1 MAELRLIEAICEAL
15 HEEMARDDDVV
26 LIGEDVG
33 VKGGVFGASK
43 GLLDAF
49 GPTRV
54 LDTPVSE
61 IVIAG
66 AAIGAAMMG
75 LRPVAEFQFA
85 DYMHPAY
92 DQIINQAAT
101 IRWRSVGGFGVPAVF
116 RAPFGGGV
124 KGGVYHSQ
132 SMEAAYCHVPGLKVV
147 VPATPADG
155 KGLLKSAI
163 RDDDP
168 VVFFEPKRAYR
179 LAPEPVGGADDLT
192 PIGVARVDRTGD
204 ALTIVTYGIGLYL
217 AREAAAT
224 LADEGIEVEIVDL
237 RTLVPMDKDAIARS
251 VLKTSRLL
259 VLHEANKTMGFGAE
273 VAAFAAEEL
282 FYDLDAP
289 IVRVAADD
297 CHLPYNGA
305 EEEAIIPMPS
315 DVVAAARALAGS

>member
-15 HEEMARDDDVV
+15 HEEMARDDSVV
-26 LIGEDVG
+26 LLGEDVG
-33 VKGGVFGASK
+33 GKGGVFGASK
-43 GLLDAF
+43 GLLARF
-49 GPTRV
+49 GPSRV

-61 IVIAG
+61 IAIAG
-66 AAIGAAMMG
+66 VAIGAAMMG

-92 DQIINQAAT
+92 DQIVNQAAT

-124 KGGVYHSQ
+124 RGGVYHSQ

-147 VPATPADG
+147 VPATPSDG
-155 KGLLKSAI
+155 KGLLKASI
-163 RDDDP
+163 REDDP

-179 LAPEPVGGADDLT
+179 LAPEPVGGPDDIT
-192 PIGVARVDRTGD
+192 PLGVARVDRAGTT
-204 ALTIVTYGIGLYL
+204 LTIVTYGIGVHV
-217 AREAAAT
+217 AREAAMT
-224 LADEGIEVEIVDL
+224 LEEEGIDVEIVDL
-237 RTLVPMDKDAIARS
+237 RTLVPMDKAAVAAS
-251 VLKTSRLL
+251 VAKTGRLL

-289 IVRVAADD
+289 IVRVAAID
-297 CHLPYNGA
+297 CHLPYNGP
-305 EEEAIIPMPS
+305 EEDAIIPLPA
-315 DVVAAARALAGS
+315 DVIVAARALAAR

>member
-15 HEEMARDDDVV
+15 HEEMARDDAVV
-26 LIGEDVG
+26 LLGEDVG

-43 GLLDAF
+43 GLLDEF
-49 GPTRV
+49 GPDRV

-61 IVIAG
+61 IAIAG
-66 AAIGAAMMG
+66 VAIGAAMMG

-124 KGGVYHSQ
+124 HGGVYHSQ

-155 KGLLKSAI
+155 KGLLKAAI

-179 LAPEPVGGADDLT
+179 LAPEPVGGGDDVT
-192 PIGVARVDRTGD
+192 PLGVARVDRAGD
-204 ALTIVTYGIGLYL
+204 DAHD
-217 AREAAAT
+217 RH
-224 LADEGIEVEIVDL
+224 L
-237 RTLVPMDKDAIARS
+237 RHR
-251 VLKTSRLL
+251 R
-259 VLHEANKTMGFGAE
+259 
-273 VAAFAAEEL
+273 
-282 FYDLDAP
+282 AP
-289 IVRVAADD
+289 R
-297 CHLPYNGA
+297 P
-305 EEEAIIPMPS
+305 
-315 DVVAAARALAGS
+315 

>member
-15 HEEMARDDDVV
+15 HEEMARDDAVV
-26 LIGEDVG
+26 LLGEDVG

-43 GLLDAF
+43 GLVQRF
-49 GPTRV
+49 GPLRV

-61 IVIAG
+61 IAIAG

-92 DQIINQAAT
+92 DQIVNQAAT

-124 KGGVYHSQ
+124 RGGIYHSQ
-132 SMEAAYCHVPGLKVV
+132 SMEAAYCNVPGLKVV

-155 KGLLKSAI
+155 KGLLKAAI

-179 LAPEPVGGADDLT
+179 LPPEPVGGPDEVT
-192 PIGVARVDRTGD
+192 PLGVARIDRTGTS
-204 ALTIVTYGIGLYL
+204 LTIVTYGIGVHL
-217 AREAAAT
+217 ARDAAST
-224 LADEGIEVEIVDL
+224 LAEEGIDVEIVDL
-237 RTLVPMDKDAIARS
+237 RTLVPMDKPTVAAS
-251 VLKTSRLL
+251 VVKTGRLL

-273 VAAFAAEEL
+273 VTAFAAEEL

-297 CHLPYNGA
+297 CHLPYNSP
-305 EEEAIIPMPS
+305 EEDAIIPLPS
-315 DVVAAARALAGS
+315 DVVVAARALVAG

>member
-1 MAELRLIEAICEAL
+1 MHSARL
-15 HEEMARDDDVV
+15 
-26 LIGEDVG
+26 
-33 VKGGVFGASK
+33 
-43 GLLDAF
+43 
-49 GPTRV
+49 RV

-61 IVIAG
+61 IAIAG

-92 DQIINQAAT
+92 DQIVNQAAT

-168 VVFFEPKRAYR
+168 VVFFEPKRGLPPR
-179 LAPEPVGGADDLT
+179 
-192 PIGVARVDRTGD
+192 ARARRWGRRRHAARRRPRRSHRHD
-204 ALTIVTYGIGLYL
+204 AVTIVTYGIGVHL

-224 LADEGIEVEIVDL
+224 LAEEGIDVEIVDL
-237 RTLVPMDKDAIARS
+237 RTLVPMDKDAVAAS
-251 VLKTSRLL
+251 VSKTGRLL

-305 EEEAIIPMPS
+305 RGGRDHPDA
-315 DVVAAARALAGS
+315 VRRRRRARLAALADRLTWADPSCGTSIW

>member
-15 HEEMARDDDVV
+15 HEEMERDDDVV
-26 LIGEDVG
+26 LLGEDVG

-43 GLLDAF
+43 GLVERF
-49 GPTRV
+49 GPIRV

-61 IVIAG
+61 IAIAG
-66 AAIGAAMMG
+66 VAIGAAMMG

-92 DQIINQAAT
+92 DQIVNQAAT

-124 KGGVYHSQ
+124 RGGVYHSQ

-155 KGLLKSAI
+155 KGLLKASI

-179 LAPEPVGGADDLT
+179 LAPELVGGPDDVT
-192 PIGVARVDRTGD
+192 PLGVARIDRAGTT
-204 ALTIVTYGIGLYL
+204 LTIVTYGIGLHL
-217 AREAAAT
+217 AREAATT
-224 LADEGIEVEIVDL
+224 LAEEGIDVEIVDL
-237 RTLVPMDKDAIARS
+237 RTLVPMDRNAIATS
-251 VLKTSRLL
+251 VAKTGRLL

-297 CHLPYNGA
+297 CHLPYNSP
-305 EEEAIIPMPS
+305 EEDAIIPLPA
-315 DVVAAARALAGS
+315 DVIVAARALAAR